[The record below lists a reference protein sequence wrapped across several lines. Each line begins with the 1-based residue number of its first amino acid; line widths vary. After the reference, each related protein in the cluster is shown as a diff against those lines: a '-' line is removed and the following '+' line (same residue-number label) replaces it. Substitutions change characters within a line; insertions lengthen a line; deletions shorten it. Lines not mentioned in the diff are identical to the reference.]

1 VLTKENTEYEAHLA
15 LLFQRKR
22 PTWSNCHP
30 DSGPQSR
37 HVFDT
42 GPEWLSAPHFLM
54 PEHVIDDYFG
64 TKITDPFRWMEAG
77 VSDPRFLSFL
87 KALEFSLHRS

>member
-1 VLTKENTEYEAHLA
+1 
-15 LLFQRKR
+15 
-22 PTWSNCHP
+22 
-30 DSGPQSR
+30 
-37 HVFDT
+37 
-42 GPEWLSAPHFLM
+42 M

-64 TKITDPFRWMEAG
+64 TKITDPFRWMEAE

>member
-1 VLTKENTEYEAHLA
+1 
-15 LLFQRKR
+15 
-22 PTWSNCHP
+22 
-30 DSGPQSR
+30 
-37 HVFDT
+37 
-42 GPEWLSAPHFLM
+42 M

-87 KALEFSLHRS
+87 KSKPWSLACIAPSAAWPR